1 ELPAYSEADLD
12 SGGRI
17 DLTDLVQVPVP
28 VDGDGSEVVSL
39 LLTGLPPGF
48 TLAGA
53 SPLNSG
59 ATGEAREWSLSLS
72 QLANAQIRAPANFS
86 GEVTFQVAGIT
97 TEQAGGS
104 TLTMPPVD
112 IGFRVTPSADGI
124 ANDGNAS

>member
-1 ELPAYSEADLD
+1 EPPEHWSGNMPLSVSAHSVDGASDGTQVTRNINVQVIGVADEVDIVQILQGGELPAYSEADLD

-72 QLANAQIRAPANFS
+72 
-86 GEVTFQVAGIT
+86 
-97 TEQAGGS
+97 
-104 TLTMPPVD
+104 
-112 IGFRVTPSADGI
+112 
-124 ANDGNAS
+124 